1 MAHMKP
7 EILFSRCAR
16 IMLMLDEGKYNRTQ
30 MAAALNISVPTVARY
45 LALFRDKFKVKIDFK
60 VDPAG
65 QAGVARARGRSGSL
79 YIADY
84 GLVKRSKA
92 MRLCRAFLRS
102 ANPGTEPDNS
112 DLFKFL
118 CCYPEEELP
127 ALAKPYQKA
136 EQQAE
141 QQPEQQAE
149 QQPEQQA
156 EQKNE

>member
-45 LALFRDKFKVKIDFK
+45 LALFRDKFKVQIAIK

-65 QAGVARARGRSGSL
+65 KAGVTRSRGRSGSL

-84 GLVKRSKA
+84 GLIKRSKA

-102 ANPGTEPDNS
+102 AAPGTDPDNS

-118 CCYPEEELP
+118 CCQPEEDLP
-127 ALAKPYQKA
+127 SLAKPYQKEKA
-136 EQQAE
+136 E
-141 QQPEQQAE
+141 
-149 QQPEQQA
+149 
-156 EQKNE
+156 